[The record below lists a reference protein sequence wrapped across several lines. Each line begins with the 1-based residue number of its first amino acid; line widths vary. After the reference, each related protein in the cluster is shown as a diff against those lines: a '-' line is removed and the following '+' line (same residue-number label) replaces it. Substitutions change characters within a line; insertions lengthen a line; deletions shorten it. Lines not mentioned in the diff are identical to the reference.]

1 MLKNYRERYRAELLK
16 SVVPF
21 WLGHALDGDFG
32 GYFSCLDRR
41 GEVYDTKKYVW
52 HQGRMVW
59 MLSKLYNEVER
70 KPEWL
75 AAARSGAEFLERN
88 ALDPGGRC
96 YFSLTREG
104 RPVFFQRKPYAAVF
118 VLLSAEAICGG
129 FRDAGDAGIQQGDRG
144 KILAGDSRGSVLEDP
159 GVDRVPGDAGPAAAG
174 RGSSNEQAG
183 RRDGPGHD
191 GPGALR
197 SAGRPALSPG
207 DGRLPGSRG
216 HQEPERRIL
225 LETVAPNGAK
235 RLQAPEGRFFNPGH
249 SIETVWTLLHLLR
262 RHPDAERQRQVLDI
276 LEGSLELG
284 WDKEFGGL
292 YYFMD
297 IQGKPVLPLEAQ
309 MKLWWPHTEAIYAVL
324 LAYRLTREKK
334 WLQWLERLD
343 RYAFSHF
350 ADPDYGGWFGYCD
363 RRGNLTNTCKGNNY
377 KGMYHVA
384 RFLLMSIQEIERLE
398 AEATAAGRAK
408 RQRQGL

>member
-1 MLKNYRERYRAELLK
+1 
-16 SVVPF
+16 VVPF

-118 VLLSAEAICGG
+118 VMLGMLEYSKATGERSWRETAVDLFWRIRAWIEYPGMLGRPRLDGEAPTS
-129 FRDAGDAGIQQGDRG
+129 RLADVMVLAMMALELYEALGDRRYHQ
-144 KILAGDSRGSVLEDP
+144 AMADCLE
-159 GVDRVPGDAGPAAAG
+159 A
-174 RGSSNEQAG
+174 
-183 RRDGPGHD
+183 
-191 GPGALR
+191 ALR
-197 SAGRPALSPG
+197 
-207 DGRLPGSRG
+207 